1 MKKYYGPD
9 FLTVSVLDTVKSFI
23 LPRHISLIHPPYN
36 LTSRR
41 LTSRRLTSRR
51 LTSRRLTSRR
61 MTSRRMTL
69 VSQLASW
76 SDCSFHKK
84 NGPASLSRSRVVSFD
99 VTSVDVTSDDVSQL
113 VRLWFSSKKLG
124 PASLSLALA
133 SSHLNGENEN
143 DLSNQSV
150 AHEVDGG
157 VKNSLRTDR
166 NVTKPKSSVLK
177 SLIAMVQSR
186 GELLTIESQ
195 IFDPKLRRNRF
206 EIFKFI

>member
-23 LPRHISLIHPPYN
+23 LTRHISLIHPPYN

-41 LTSRRLTSRR
+41 LTSRR
-51 LTSRRLTSRR
+51 
-61 MTSRRMTL
+61 MTL
-69 VSQLASW
+69 VSQLV
-76 SDCSFHKK
+76 DQIVVFIK

>member
-51 LTSRRLTSRR
+51 LTSRR

-69 VSQLASW
+69 VSQLV
-76 SDCSFHKK
+76 DQIVVFIK

-177 SLIAMVQSR
+177 SLIAMVLSR
-186 GELLTIESQ
+186 GELLSIESQ

>member
-23 LPRHISLIHPPYN
+23 LTRHISLIHPPYN

-41 LTSRRLTSRR
+41 LTSRR
-51 LTSRRLTSRR
+51 
-61 MTSRRMTL
+61 MTL
-69 VSQLASW
+69 VSQLV
-76 SDCSFHKK
+76 DQIVVFIK

-99 VTSVDVTSDDVSQL
+99 VTSVDVTSVDVTSVDVTSDDVSQF

-177 SLIAMVQSR
+177 SLIAMVLSR
-186 GELLTIESQ
+186 GELLSIESQ

>member
-84 NGPASLSRSRVVSFD
+84 NGPASLSRSRVVSFEWRERERF
-99 VTSVDVTSDDVSQL
+99 VKL
-113 VRLWFSSKKLG
+113 VRGTRGGRRCQKQSENRSECHKTKIVRFKVSYRDGLEQRG
-124 PASLSLALA
+124 ASD
-133 SSHLNGENEN
+133 H
-143 DLSNQSV
+143 
-150 AHEVDGG
+150 
-157 VKNSLRTDR
+157 
-166 NVTKPKSSVLK
+166 
-177 SLIAMVQSR
+177 
-186 GELLTIESQ
+186 
-195 IFDPKLRRNRF
+195 
-206 EIFKFI
+206 